1 MSRTADSAVENA
13 KQTPSG
19 TVVLKGKLHRVRRGN
34 GHTYVQGDRPAP
46 RPTVRKPARVAR
58 MLAFAHKL
66 KQAIEAGEYEGQ
78 ADAARQLG
86 LTRAR
91 LSQLMDLTCL
101 TPQIQEEILFLERV
115 DGTELTSERKLRP
128 ICQEQSWQEQLIDFN
143 QVQGRHTKRL

>member
-1 MSRTADSAVENA
+1 MSRNTDSAVEST

-19 TVVLKGKLHRVRRGN
+19 TVVLKGKLHRIRRGN
-34 GHTYVQGDRPAP
+34 GHTFIQGDRPAP

-78 ADAARQLG
+78 ADAARHLG

-91 LSQLMDLTCL
+91 ISQLLDLTRL
-101 TPQIQEEILFLERV
+101 DPRIQEEILFLERV
-115 DGTELTSERKLRP
+115 DGVEPTSERSLRRMAKSH
-128 ICQEQSWQEQLIDFN
+128 SWQKQSSEFEI
-143 QVQGRHTKRL
+143 